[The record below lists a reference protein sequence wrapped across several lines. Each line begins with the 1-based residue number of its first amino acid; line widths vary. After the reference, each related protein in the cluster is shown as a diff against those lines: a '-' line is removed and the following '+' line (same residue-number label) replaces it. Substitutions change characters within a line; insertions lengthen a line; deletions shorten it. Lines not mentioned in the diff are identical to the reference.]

1 MLTWEPLL
9 TSPPFFPP
17 PKGAKKTEDAQDGQ
31 RGGIIPAGTPVM
43 PALAPPSC
51 PLWPLVMPAL
61 APLSCP
67 ALPPLSCPQGPHC
80 HSRRLLAG
88 IQCLSLLALIRV
100 TLRGNSHGFPIK
112 NVGNDSG

>member
-1 MLTWEPLL
+1 M
-9 TSPPFFPP
+9 S
-17 PKGAKKTEDAQDGQ
+17 KGGYHSRRYPCHARSG
-31 RGGIIPAGTPVM
+31 PSVM
-43 PALAPPSC
+43 PALAPRHARSGPSVM
-51 PLWPLVMPAL
+51 PRSAPSVMPAG
-61 APLSCP
+61 A
-67 ALPPLSCPQGPHC
+67 PLSCPQGPHC